1 MSNQPDREFLS
12 KTETLGWKKPVLFVL
27 LFFVI
32 WVIRAFIYKYVD
44 QGIESPALATVSSV
58 LWKTVVWV
66 IFPVLYIVFVD
77 KKNPLEYLKLSGSA
91 KWAMIWSL
99 VAIAVGIVWQFT
111 LLVLKLDSTFT
122 NLHGVFMA
130 IWAAGTCEEVLF
142 RGFLLSK
149 FGEFMSFTKAML
161 ATSLLFVFA
170 HFPGWLIFVGH
181 SPRDVLFNG
190 LYVFFISLIFSMLVK
205 VSNSLYPSIV
215 FHSIADIIAF

>member
-1 MSNQPDREFLS
+1 MSDRRFLS
-12 KTETLGWKKPVLFVL
+12 KTEMPGWEKPVLFVL
-27 LFFVI
+27 LFFVV

-58 LWKTVVWV
+58 LWKTVVWI

-77 KKNPLEYLKLSGSA
+77 KKNPLKYLKLSGNA
-91 KWAMIWSL
+91 KGAVIWSL

-111 LLVLKLDSTFT
+111 LLVLKLDSSFT
-122 NLHGVFMA
+122 DLHGWFMA
-130 IWAAGTCEEVLF
+130 IWGAGTCEELLF

-149 FGEFMSFTKAML
+149 FGEFMSFTQAML

-170 HFPGWLIFVGH
+170 HIPGWLIFMGY
-181 SPRDVLFNG
+181 SSRDVLFNG
-190 LYVFFISLIFSMLVK
+190 LYVFFISLIFSILVK
-205 VSNSLYPSIV
+205 VSNSLYPSII

>member
-1 MSNQPDREFLS
+1 MSNQPDKRFLS
-12 KTETLGWKKPVLFVL
+12 KTEKLGWKKPVLFVL

-32 WVIRAFIYKYVD
+32 WVIRVFIYKYVD
-44 QGIESPALATVSSV
+44 LGIESLALATVSSV
-58 LWKTVVWV
+58 LWKTVVWI

-77 KKNPLEYLKLSGSA
+77 KKNPLEYLKLSGNA
-91 KWAMIWSL
+91 KKAVIWSL

-122 NLHGVFMA
+122 DLHGVFLA
-130 IWAAGTCEEVLF
+130 IWVAGTCEEVLF
-142 RGFLLSK
+142 RGFFLRK

-161 ATSLLFVFA
+161 ATSLLFVFV
-170 HFPGWLIFVGH
+170 HIPSWLIFMGY

>member
-1 MSNQPDREFLS
+1 MSDQPDGRFLS
-12 KTETLGWKKPVLFVL
+12 KIGMPGWKKPVLFVL
-27 LFFVI
+27 LFFVT
-32 WVIRAFIYKYVD
+32 WVIRVFIYKYVD
-44 QGIESPALATVSSV
+44 LGIESLALATVSSV
-58 LWKTVVWV
+58 LWKTVVWI

-77 KKNPLEYLKLSGSA
+77 KKNPLEYLKLSGNA
-91 KWAMIWSL
+91 KKAVIWSL

-122 NLHGVFMA
+122 DLHGVFVA
-130 IWAAGTCEEVLF
+130 IWIAGTCEEVLF

-161 ATSLLFVFA
+161 ATSLLFVFV
-170 HFPGWLIFVGH
+170 HIPSWLIFMGY